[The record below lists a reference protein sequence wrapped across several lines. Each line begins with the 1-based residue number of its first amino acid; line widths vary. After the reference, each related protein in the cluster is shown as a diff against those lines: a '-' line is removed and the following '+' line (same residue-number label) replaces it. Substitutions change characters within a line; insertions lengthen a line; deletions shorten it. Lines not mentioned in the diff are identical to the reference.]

1 MLKIN
6 WFALTALVFAFC
18 FPAQAQQNKIP
29 RIGYSSTSDA
39 SSPGPLVEAFRQGLR
54 DLGYIE
60 GKNILVEYRYA
71 EGKVE
76 RIESSVAELV
86 RLRVDVLVVT
96 TLVGI
101 LAARQATQSIPV
113 VMIASEDPVALGI
126 VHSLA
131 RPGGNITGFARLQ
144 RELSGKRL
152 ELLLEAVK
160 GISRAGVL
168 WDSDSRTASVGLK
181 EYESAARPLK
191 IELQSLPVRGA
202 NLDLEDALQ
211 TAVRKQAEALIT
223 ITTTPLFRQQR
234 RIAELALKNRLPSM
248 FEGSTWV
255 EAGGLMCYSTKDSEV
270 FRRAA
275 VYIDKILKGAKPA
288 ELPIEQ
294 PKTFEL
300 VINLK
305 TAKQLGLTIPP
316 GVLARADR
324 VIR

>member
-1 MLKIN
+1 VQSK
-6 WFALTALVFAFC
+6 V
-18 FPAQAQQNKIP
+18 
-29 RIGYSSTSDA
+29 D
-39 SSPGPLVEAFRQGLR
+39 
-54 DLGYIE
+54 
-60 GKNILVEYRYA
+60 ILV
-71 EGKVE
+71 
-76 RIESSVAELV
+76 LP
-86 RLRVDVLVVT
+86 
-96 TLVGI
+96 TLAGV
-101 LAARQATQSIPV
+101 LAARQLTQAIPI
-113 VMIASEDPVALGI
+113 VMIASEDPVAMGI
-126 VHSLA
+126 VQSFA

-168 WDSDSRTASVGLK
+168 WDADSQTAAAGLK
-181 EYESAARPLK
+181 EYESAARPRN

-202 NLDLEDALQ
+202 NLDLEGALQ
-211 TAVRKQAEALIT
+211 TAVRKHATALIT
-223 ITTTPLFRQQR
+223 ITTTPLFRQQN
-234 RIAELALKNRLPSM
+234 RIADLALKSRLPSM

-275 VYIDKILKGAKPA
+275 VYVDKILKGAKPA

-300 VINLK
+300 VINLN

>member
-191 IELQSLPVRGA
+191 IELQSLPVRGS
-202 NLDLEDALQ
+202 NLDLEEALQ

-270 FRRAA
+270 FRRVA

>member
-6 WFALTALVFAFC
+6 WFALTAALFAFC
-18 FPAQAQQNKIP
+18 FSAAAQQPRFP
-29 RIGYSSTSDA
+29 RIGYSSTSDP

-76 RIESSVAELV
+76 GIESSVTELV

-101 LAARQATQSIPV
+101 LAARRATQSIPV

-275 VYIDKILKGAKPA
+275 VYVDKILKGAKPA

>member
-60 GKNILVEYRYA
+60 GKNILVEYRYG

-113 VMIASEDPVALGI
+113 VMIASEDPVALG
-126 VHSLA
+126 
-131 RPGGNITGFARLQ
+131 
-144 RELSGKRL
+144 
-152 ELLLEAVK
+152 
-160 GISRAGVL
+160 
-168 WDSDSRTASVGLK
+168 
-181 EYESAARPLK
+181 
-191 IELQSLPVRGA
+191 
-202 NLDLEDALQ
+202 
-211 TAVRKQAEALIT
+211 
-223 ITTTPLFRQQR
+223 
-234 RIAELALKNRLPSM
+234 
-248 FEGSTWV
+248 
-255 EAGGLMCYSTKDSEV
+255 
-270 FRRAA
+270 
-275 VYIDKILKGAKPA
+275 
-288 ELPIEQ
+288 
-294 PKTFEL
+294 
-300 VINLK
+300 
-305 TAKQLGLTIPP
+305 
-316 GVLARADR
+316 
-324 VIR
+324 